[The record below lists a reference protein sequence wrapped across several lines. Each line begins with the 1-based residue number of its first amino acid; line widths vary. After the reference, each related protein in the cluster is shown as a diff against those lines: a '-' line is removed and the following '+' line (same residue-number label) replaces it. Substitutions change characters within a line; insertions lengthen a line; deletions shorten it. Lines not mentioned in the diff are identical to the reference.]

1 MKRLEIVQIG
11 LGHVGRAV
19 AQIVLEERKR
29 WLEEDGLDARY
40 RAVSDTSGALVGE
53 DLLPQAIRI
62 KEAGG
67 KLRHLATEDPFD
79 LVERV
84 MELEGY
90 LGVEIPDWEGEKIGD
105 FTTIEDVLRSE
116 PPPDTTRVVVD
127 VAVHGG
133 TFELD
138 LLGIRNG
145 SYLVLSNKGP
155 LSGSTE
161 QYEQLMRIVPDRLWH
176 EATVGAG
183 MPLISTI
190 GGLIET
196 GDEILE
202 IQASPSGTLGF
213 VMSAVE
219 GGRSFSEAVKEAV
232 SLHYAEPDP
241 RDDLSGLDVAR
252 KAIILARMMGR
263 EIEPAEIPYESL
275 VPKALEDLPLEEFM
289 RRLPEADEEFAARLL
304 AVEERHMLRY
314 LARIPKEG
322 PVTVGLQ
329 DTPVES
335 SFGPISGPENVFDIR
350 TRRYSDVT
358 LTIRGPGAGPERTA
372 SGVAWDI
379 LDIAKTL

>member
-1 MKRLEIVQIG
+1 MKRLEIVQLG

-29 WLEEDGLDARY
+29 WLERRGIDVRY

-53 DLLPQAIRI
+53 DLLPQAIRL
-62 KEAGG
+62 KEEGG
-67 KLRHLATEDPFD
+67 PLSQ
-79 LVERV
+79 
-84 MELEGY
+84 
-90 LGVEIPDWEGEKIGD
+90 LGVEPL
-105 FTTIEDVLRSE
+105 EDVLRSE
-116 PPPDTTRVVVD
+116 PAPGFTRVVVD

-133 TFELD
+133 TFDLD

-155 LSGSTE
+155 LSGNTAE
-161 QYEQLMRIVPDRLWH
+161 YRQLMRMIPGRLRH

-183 MPLISTI
+183 MPIISTI
-190 GGLIET
+190 GGLLET
-196 GDEILE
+196 GDEVLE

-213 VMSAVE
+213 IMSAVE
-219 GGRSFSEAVKEAV
+219 GGRSFSEAVGEAV
-232 SLHYAEPDP
+232 ELHYAEPDP

-263 EIEPAEIPYESL
+263 EIEPEEIPYESL
-275 VPKALEDLPLEEFM
+275 VPEGLDHVPLEEFM
-289 RRLPEADEEFAARLL
+289 QRLPEHDEAFAERLL
-304 AVEERHMLRY
+304 AVEEHHMLRY
-314 LARIPKEG
+314 LVCIPKEG

-335 SFGPISGPENVFDIR
+335 PFGPISGPENVFDFR

-358 LTIRGPGAGPERTA
+358 LTVRGPGAGPDRTA
-372 SGVAWDI
+372 SGVVWDL
-379 LDIAKTL
+379 LDIAHKAVKEDGKDH

>member
-29 WLEEDGLDARY
+29 WLERRGIDVRY

-53 DLLPQAIRI
+53 DLLPQAIRL
-62 KEAGG
+62 KEEGG
-67 KLRHLATEDPFD
+67 KLSE
-79 LVERV
+79 
-84 MELEGY
+84 
-90 LGVEIPDWEGEKIGD
+90 LGVEPLEG
-105 FTTIEDVLRSE
+105 VLRSE
-116 PPPDTTRVVVD
+116 PAPGFTRVVVD

-133 TFELD
+133 TFDLD
-138 LLGIRNG
+138 LLGIQNG

-155 LSGSTE
+155 LSGNTAE
-161 QYEQLMRIVPDRLWH
+161 YRQLMRMIPDRLWH

-183 MPLISTI
+183 MPVISTI
-190 GGLIET
+190 GGLLET
-196 GDEILE
+196 GDEVLE

-213 VMSAVE
+213 IMSAVE
-219 GGRSFSEAVKEAV
+219 GGRSFSEAVREAV
-232 SLHYAEPDP
+232 ELHYAEPDP

-263 EIEPAEIPYESL
+263 EIEPGEIHYESL
-275 VPKALEDLPLEEFM
+275 VPEGLETVSLEEFM
-289 RRLPEADEEFAARLL
+289 ERLPEHDEAFAARLL
-304 AVEERHMLRY
+304 AVEEHHMLRY
-314 LARIPKEG
+314 LVRIPQEG

-335 SFGPISGPENVFDIR
+335 PFGPISGPENVFDFR

-358 LTIRGPGAGPERTA
+358 LTVRGPGAGPARTA
-372 SGVAWDI
+372 SGVVWDL
-379 LDIAKTL
+379 LDIAHKAVKDDGEDH

>member
-11 LGHVGRAV
+11 IGHVGRKV

-29 WLEEDGLDARY
+29 WREQDGLELSY
-40 RAVSDTSGALVGE
+40 RAVSDTSGSLVGE
-53 DLLPQAIRI
+53 GVLPQAIRL

-67 KLRHLATEDPFD
+67 KLSE
-79 LVERV
+79 
-84 MELEGY
+84 
-90 LGVEIPDWEGEKIGD
+90 LGVEPLEE
-105 FTTIEDVLRSE
+105 VLVSE
-116 PPPDTTRVVVD
+116 PAAGTTRVIVD

-133 TFELD
+133 TYELD
-138 LLGIRNG
+138 LLGVQNG

-161 QYEQLMRIVPDRLWH
+161 RYEQLTRMLQGRLWH

-183 MPLISTI
+183 MPVISTLD
-190 GGLIET
+190 GLIAS

-213 VMSAVE
+213 IMSAVE
-219 GGRSFSEAVKEAV
+219 GGRRFSEVVKEAV
-232 SLHYAEPDP
+232 DLAYAEPDP

-252 KAIILARMMGR
+252 KAIILARKMGR
-263 EIEPAEIPYESL
+263 RIEPGEIPFRSL
-275 VPKALEDLPLEEFM
+275 VPKGLEAVSLEEFM
-289 RRLPEADEEFAARLL
+289 ARLPEHDEAFAERLL
-304 AVEERHMLRY
+304 AVEEHHMLRY

-322 PVTVGLQ
+322 PATVGLV
-329 DTPVES
+329 DEPVES
-335 SFGPISGPENVFDIR
+335 PFGPISGPENVFDFR

-372 SGVAWDI
+372 SGVVFDL
-379 LDIAKTL
+379 LDIAHKAIEDDGKDD